1 MKRTLTCASVVLVA
15 MTAAAQARV
24 TRIEI
29 NRQEP
34 FAAGQTF
41 GSVGAYERVIGR
53 FHGELDPAQPLNA
66 DIVDIDKAPR
76 NARGMVEYSAD
87 FYILKPVDLGKGNG
101 ALFYE
106 VNNRG
111 GKAALARFN
120 NGARSNDPS
129 TAEHAGNGFLM
140 REGFTV
146 VWNGWMPDAP
156 AGDNALRIE
165 VPAATGAGL
174 IEQTVW
180 DEFLFNNKTTK
191 EGRLTYRA
199 TSTDKK
205 DATLLVR
212 NRNSEEPAAV
222 PPEQWEFVDAR
233 TIRLLPAGT
242 PFRIGAIYQL
252 IYKAA
257 NPPVN
262 GIGFAS
268 TRDFVSFLRY
278 AAADDAGTPNP
289 LAAGG
294 RPAIARTLSHGNS
307 QSGRYLRDFIYSG
320 FNEDEAHRIV
330 FDGANPNVA
339 GGRIF
344 LNYRFSQPNRIVPDG
359 HGFMLF
365 PGASFPFAYE
375 TQTDPLTGRRDGNLA
390 RCSASRTCPKIVHTH
405 SGTEYWQGGGSLIT
419 TDGLGRSDST
429 IPDNVRIYHFASTQH
444 GGVDGSM
451 PNGVC
456 AMPSNRT
463 DYRPLLRAAVVA
475 LDRWAKDGTPPPAS
489 RYPRIAD
496 GSLVDKITFG
506 PIPGLTPAKG
516 PAARPLVDYGP
527 QFDKGILGKAL
538 PVVLKDSYRVLVP
551 KVDADGNEV
560 AGIRL
565 PEVSVPTATGM
576 GWNVRA
582 ADAGGAGELCYLEGS
597 AVPFAK
603 TKAERAAKG
612 DPRPSLEERYRDG
625 ADYAQQ
631 VRQAATA
638 LQREGYLLEE
648 DVRRIVERATA
659 FTW

>member
-307 QSGRYLRDFIYSG
+307 QSGRYLRDFIYRPDRACRARLHVVPG
-320 FNEDEAHRIV
+320 RELPVCLRDPDRPAH
-330 FDGANPNVA
+330 GQE
-339 GGRIF
+339 GR
-344 LNYRFSQPNRIVPDG
+344 QP
-359 HGFMLF
+359 
-365 PGASFPFAYE
+365 
-375 TQTDPLTGRRDGNLA
+375 
-390 RCSASRTCPKIVHTH
+390 
-405 SGTEYWQGGGSLIT
+405 
-419 TDGLGRSDST
+419 
-429 IPDNVRIYHFASTQH
+429 
-444 GGVDGSM
+444 
-451 PNGVC
+451 
-456 AMPSNRT
+456 
-463 DYRPLLRAAVVA
+463 RPLLGEPH
-475 LDRWAKDGTPPPAS
+475 LSQDRPHPQRHRILAG
-489 RYPRIAD
+489 RGIAD
-496 GSLVDKITFG
+496 HHRRARPQRLDHSGQCAHLPFRLD
-506 PIPGLTPAKG
+506 PARG
-516 PAARPLVDYGP
+516 RRWIHAQWRVRDALQSDRLPSAAARRRGRARPLGQGRNAP
-527 QFDKGILGKAL
+527 
-538 PVVLKDSYRVLVP
+538 
-551 KVDADGNEV
+551 
-560 AGIRL
+560 
-565 PEVSVPTATGM
+565 
-576 GWNVRA
+576 
-582 ADAGGAGELCYLEGS
+582 AGEPLPAHRGRLAGRQDRARPGS
-597 AVPFAK
+597 LA
-603 TKAERAAKG
+603 
-612 DPRPSLEERYRDG
+612 
-625 ADYAQQ
+625 
-631 VRQAATA
+631 
-638 LQREGYLLEE
+638 
-648 DVRRIVERATA
+648 
-659 FTW
+659 